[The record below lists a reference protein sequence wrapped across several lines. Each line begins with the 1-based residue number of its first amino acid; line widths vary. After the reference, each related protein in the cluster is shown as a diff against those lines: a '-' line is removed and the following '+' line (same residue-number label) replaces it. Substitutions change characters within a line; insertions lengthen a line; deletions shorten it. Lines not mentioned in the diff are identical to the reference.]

1 MVNDKNYNQ
10 QAVQAIVYSLGLTN
24 SSGIYTKRSWLIE
37 KANSYEMIHE
47 DRFIYIPKSSII
59 SSSDDNDC
67 IFIKNST
74 IESAVRFCDLNGINK
89 YTGG

>member
-1 MVNDKNYNQ
+1 MEFKIYNQ
-10 QAVQAIVYSLGLTN
+10 KEMQEFVYSLGLTN
-24 SSGIYTKRSWLIE
+24 SSGIYTKKSLLIE
-37 KANSYEMIHE
+37 KANSYEMIRE

>member
-1 MVNDKNYNQ
+1 MGNLYYNQ
-10 QAVQAIVYSLGLTN
+10 QEVQNLVYSLGLTN
-24 SSGIYTKRSWLIE
+24 TSGIYTKKSWITE
-37 KANSYEMIHE
+37 KSNSYEMIRE
-47 DRFIYIPKSSII
+47 DRFIYIPKNSII

-74 IESAVRFCDLNGINK
+74 IESAIKFCELNGINK